1 MVYSL
6 TGVGGLGFLNQMQPV
21 ALFGIAFLVFVL
33 GAATGVLAVWILS
46 RILGKPLAQVT
57 TLIESQIAAEQL
69 DIDLPGDRRGEIGRL
84 YLALNKLGQAYR
96 SSLQAQARR
105 AEEMTTLN
113 LVAETINRTLDL
125 QEVFDTSLREALKT
139 VSWDMGA
146 IYMWDDRIDI
156 LNMVSYV
163 GLSEDMVRETISC
176 ELGEGLIGQA
186 AEMREVFVVEDFR
199 KHPEAARK
207 NVDGWPVTQVII
219 PLVTVPGQLLLGVL
233 NVGHSEKKSPSQ
245 DELKL
250 LNTVAHQITLAID
263 KAQLYTQASMR
274 AEELEGIVEARTE
287 QLAQAIDDLSHA
299 LDKAKEAERFKS
311 LLLSTVSHELRT
323 PLATIKGSTS
333 LLLEYHE
340 QIETDVLEEH
350 LRDIEAETDKLT
362 GLISDLLQMSRI
374 EAGVLRIQPQPID
387 LVDVL
392 RSTVEAAQV
401 RLSDHPLRLA
411 PSDKLPTCFGDARR
425 IEQIVANLLENAAK
439 YSPQGSAIEVQ
450 IASQEEEL
458 IVSVIDDGPGIAPE
472 HREHIFDRFYQI
484 GGGGDA
490 GRHGI
495 GLGLAICKGLVE
507 AHGGRIWVN
516 SKLGEGSTFSFSLP
530 TATEQ
535 ALSEGR

>member
-1 MVYSL
+1 
-6 TGVGGLGFLNQMQPV
+6 LGFLSQMQPV
-21 ALFGIAFLVFVL
+21 ALFGIAFLIFVL
-33 GAATGVLAVWILS
+33 GVATGVLAVWILF

-57 TLIESQIAAEQL
+57 MLIESQIAAEQL
-69 DIDLPGDRRGEIGRL
+69 NIDLPGDRRGEIGRL

-139 VSWDMGA
+139 VNWDMGA
-146 IYMWDDRIDI
+146 IYMWDDRISI

-163 GLSEDMVRETISC
+163 GLSEDMVREAISY

-186 AEMREVFVVEDFR
+186 AEVREVIVVEDSR
-199 KHPEAARK
+199 KHPTAARK
-207 NVDGWPVTQVII
+207 AVDGFPVTQVII
-219 PLVTVPGQLLLGVL
+219 PLVTVPGQLLGVL
-233 NVGHSEKKSPSQ
+233 NVGHSEEKPPSQ

-250 LNTVAHQITLAID
+250 LNTVAHQIALAID

-287 QLAQAIDDLSHA
+287 QLAQAIDELSHA
-299 LDKAKEAERFKS
+299 LDKAKEAERLKS

-323 PLATIKGSTS
+323 PLATIKGCTS
-333 LLLEYHE
+333 LLLEYYE
-340 QIETDVLEEH
+340 RIRPDVLEEH
-350 LRDIEAETDKLT
+350 LRDIDAEADKLT

-387 LVDVL
+387 LVAVL
-392 RSTVEAAQV
+392 RSTVDAAQV
-401 RLSDHPLRLA
+401 RLSDHPLQLA
-411 PSDKLPTCFGDARR
+411 PSGRLPTCFGDARR

-439 YSPQGSAIEVQ
+439 YSPQGSTIEVRVT
-450 IASQEEEL
+450 SQGEEL
-458 IVSVIDDGPGIAPE
+458 IVSVVDRGPGIAPE
-472 HREHIFDRFYQI
+472 HCDRIFDRFYQI
-484 GGGGDA
+484 GGSGDA
-490 GRHGI
+490 GRRGI

-530 TATEQ
+530 IATAQ
-535 ALSEGR
+535 ALSEGT